1 VASRRF
7 NGQKIVASKKR
18 KAKDGKANGSQRKV
32 IVFASLLAV
41 MTVTSALLLALA
53 PAPLTPGAVSSLFAV
68 DSPDSL
74 DTLFRTTQPVQA
86 GRWTHIYIHHS
97 LTPGGNAASLG
108 ESAGG
113 LADHFVI
120 GNGDGCDDGEVQIA
134 QRWNHQRGA
143 GRVQGLT
150 SISDSCISIC
160 IIGDFDRTLPTDAQI
175 LHLTQLVQA
184 LQSRCQIPARNV
196 YVLPGDTS
204 PAGIGRYF
212 PATKLRD
219 RLLP

>member
-1 VASRRF
+1 M
-7 NGQKIVASKKR
+7 ASKKR
-18 KAKDGKANGSQRKV
+18 KARDGKANGASGSQRKV
-32 IVFASLLAV
+32 VVFASLLAV
-41 MTVTSALLLALA
+41 MTITSALLLALA

-74 DTLFRTTQPVQA
+74 DALFRTSQPVQS
-86 GRWTHIYIHHS
+86 GRWTHIYVHHS
-97 LTPGGNAASLG
+97 LTPGGDAASLG

-120 GNGDGCDDGEVQIA
+120 GNGDGCQDGEVQIA
-134 QRWNHQRGA
+134 QRWNHQRSA

-150 SISDSCISIC
+150 SISDACISIC
-160 IIGDFDRTLPTDAQI
+160 VIGDFDRTLPTEAQM
-175 LHLTQLVQA
+175 LHLTQLVQV
-184 LQSRCQIPARNV
+184 LQSRCQIPAQNV
-196 YVLPGDTS
+196 YVLPGDTT